1 MRILRVWLFL
11 LLTSIYAFCL
21 AQEPANLRDE
31 PQLQKRLSLRA
42 KLQPLQ
48 EFVRV
53 VAEQTGVRLGIDKRY
68 EQEKITLF
76 VKERPAWELLERVAE
91 VVDLE
96 WRSAETGGYFL
107 ARSERRKEQEQAI
120 QKARAEKF
128 LAIENTLFK
137 GYQRTA
143 QLDYLELTLRA
154 DQLSAELEQIV
165 RQKPPGWQERVSQ
178 LQSELNSLEETLLL
192 PSYFAGKITS
202 AWQRNQWQMLWQG
215 RPYIACYP
223 SDGTLP
229 ELPSQFLEWAV
240 QATARRPRNIP
251 PDLSDSHEPETTPP
265 QEISQ
270 QINSILF
277 FIKYDAYRE
286 LLSWGVYT
294 ENGISQTMSLSTEF
308 SGIVETLKSGAIP
321 LSLDESLK
329 AVKLVPSQGRLR
341 RDDLSTGY
349 TLAEELEWI
358 ADQCEI
364 PIIAQAFRVM
374 RHESL
379 DQPIGANN
387 LYEWATLL
395 TEREPYAVEYK
406 NGYLQVRYTLA
417 PLLRLR
423 EIPESQLQSFEQRH
437 KEKQSLS
444 IDDYAELVS
453 LLTPDQERFFTSPY
467 VGGYYLKPAVRFDVT
482 PIASAS
488 PALRF
493 WASLNPSQ
501 RKQALDAAPL
511 YYSQLTLTQQR
522 LFVEAIEASETYYS
536 TGKALELIP
545 YAYDPLLSERLA
557 FFLDRWSDEE
567 WIVEHDNVRITFESR
582 EDAQNYIHQHLA
594 GQFHTLRQGGSK
606 KWSFHFGVSIPQS
619 VAYQMAQTK
628 GSQ

>member
-202 AWQRNQWQMLWQG
+202 AWQRNQWQML
-215 RPYIACYP
+215 
-223 SDGTLP
+223 
-229 ELPSQFLEWAV
+229 
-240 QATARRPRNIP
+240 
-251 PDLSDSHEPETTPP
+251 
-265 QEISQ
+265 
-270 QINSILF
+270 
-277 FIKYDAYRE
+277 
-286 LLSWGVYT
+286 
-294 ENGISQTMSLSTEF
+294 
-308 SGIVETLKSGAIP
+308 
-321 LSLDESLK
+321 
-329 AVKLVPSQGRLR
+329 
-341 RDDLSTGY
+341 
-349 TLAEELEWI
+349 
-358 ADQCEI
+358 
-364 PIIAQAFRVM
+364 
-374 RHESL
+374 
-379 DQPIGANN
+379 
-387 LYEWATLL
+387 
-395 TEREPYAVEYK
+395 
-406 NGYLQVRYTLA
+406 
-417 PLLRLR
+417 
-423 EIPESQLQSFEQRH
+423 
-437 KEKQSLS
+437 
-444 IDDYAELVS
+444 
-453 LLTPDQERFFTSPY
+453 
-467 VGGYYLKPAVRFDVT
+467 
-482 PIASAS
+482 
-488 PALRF
+488 
-493 WASLNPSQ
+493 
-501 RKQALDAAPL
+501 
-511 YYSQLTLTQQR
+511 
-522 LFVEAIEASETYYS
+522 
-536 TGKALELIP
+536 
-545 YAYDPLLSERLA
+545 
-557 FFLDRWSDEE
+557 
-567 WIVEHDNVRITFESR
+567 
-582 EDAQNYIHQHLA
+582 
-594 GQFHTLRQGGSK
+594 
-606 KWSFHFGVSIPQS
+606 
-619 VAYQMAQTK
+619 
-628 GSQ
+628 